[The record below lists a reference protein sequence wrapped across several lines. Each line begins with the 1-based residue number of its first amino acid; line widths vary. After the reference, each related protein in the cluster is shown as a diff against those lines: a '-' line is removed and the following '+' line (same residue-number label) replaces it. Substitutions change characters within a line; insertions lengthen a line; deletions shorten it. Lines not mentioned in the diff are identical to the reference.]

1 MKMAI
6 IDHTEE
12 ATWEVKRLMSKLVAG
27 TMLAIPLDGSS
38 HVPLFRQ
45 LYDHIRD
52 GILGGRIPPGGRL
65 PSSRTLAADLAVSRT
80 TILSTFDQLVA
91 EGYLEGKVGSG
102 MRVVSTLPDTTMI
115 AAPRA
120 PLPKHAER
128 DDNRLSRRA
137 RIRWP
142 AASSSCPV
150 WPWLA
155 LPAKLLGACP
165 LRPGNADLAAFPRLI
180 AKHWR
185 NVPHSLL
192 GYGDPMGYEPLRSAI
207 ADYVKRT
214 RAVVVRPDKC

>member
-52 GILGGRIPPGGRL
+52 GIFGGRIPPGGRL

-80 TILSTFDQLVA
+80 TILSAFDQLVA

-128 DDNRLSRRA
+128 DDKPVVASRTTALAVACTA
-137 RIRWP
+137 RQAPRGAP
-142 AASSSCPV
+142 ASTCQSGSHRFSTEHLVTLDRQALAQCSTLPPRV
-150 WPWLA
+150 W
-155 LPAKLLGACP
+155 
-165 LRPGNADLAAFPRLI
+165 
-180 AKHWR
+180 
-185 NVPHSLL
+185 
-192 GYGDPMGYEPLRSAI
+192 
-207 ADYVKRT
+207 
-214 RAVVVRPDKC
+214 RPDGL

>member
-12 ATWEVKRLMSKLVAG
+12 ATCEVKRLMSKLVAG

-52 GILGGRIPPGGRL
+52 GIFGGRIPPGGRL

-80 TILSTFDQLVA
+80 TILSAFDQLVA

-137 RIRWP
+137 RQR
-142 AASSSCPV
+142 

-155 LPAKLLGACP
+155 LPAKLLGVRP
-165 LRPGNADLAAFPRLI
+165 LLPVNPDLTAFPRNIWSRLI